1 MNTSDSNR
9 FLQVA
14 SGLALVVL
22 VVGGALYIGSGAT
35 GDVAGSSSESNGDG
49 GGEAPAALSGPN
61 FEVEPVDLKLGPDGV
76 EQAEKAA
83 GEPGAEEPGAE
94 DGPIRKAIGPS
105 GALLQMASDPHVQPD
120 SEQGD
125 VEAFVRSLMPGA
137 EQCWSRAAG
146 NFRGTWNIIL
156 RASPSGLDSSRSR
169 LRGLKDYK
177 LDRCLKDVL
186 SSADATALDDSA
198 LRAHWPVTLD
208 PSDGVQMD

>member
-1 MNTSDSNR
+1 MSTSDSNR
-9 FLQVA
+9 FLQMA
-14 SGLALVVL
+14 TGLALVVL
-22 VVGGALYIGSGAT
+22 VVGGALYLGSGAT
-35 GDVAGSSSESNGDG
+35 GEVAGSSSEPSNGA
-49 GGEAPAALSGPN
+49 GGEAPVALSGPN

-76 EQAEKAA
+76 ESPEKDTA
-83 GEPGAEEPGAE
+83 EPGAE
-94 DGPIRKAIGPS
+94 DGPIQKAIGPS
-105 GALLQMASDPHVQPD
+105 STLLQMASDPHVQPE
-120 SEQGD
+120 SEKSD

-156 RASPSGLDSSRSR
+156 RASTSGLDSSKSR
-169 LRGLKDYK
+169 IRGLKDYK

-186 SSADATALDDSA
+186 AAADASALDDSA